1 MDERQTAIDSAS
13 RIVAA
18 LVQSGDYSNL
28 TDEEILAVTV
38 AMADKILVPYITN
51 GIVIE
56 PPKQEVE
63 EGAPF

>member
-1 MDERQTAIDSAS
+1 MNERQTAIDSAS

-18 LVQSGDYSNL
+18 LIQSGDYSNL

-51 GIVIE
+51 GVVIQ

-63 EGAPF
+63 EGTPF